1 VIKDRVLAAG
11 IEINA
16 VTAATIFAM
25 AKSQMAND
33 DMIG

>member
-11 IEINA
+11 IEIDA
-16 VTAATIFAM
+16 VTAAAIFAM

-33 DMIG
+33 DIIG